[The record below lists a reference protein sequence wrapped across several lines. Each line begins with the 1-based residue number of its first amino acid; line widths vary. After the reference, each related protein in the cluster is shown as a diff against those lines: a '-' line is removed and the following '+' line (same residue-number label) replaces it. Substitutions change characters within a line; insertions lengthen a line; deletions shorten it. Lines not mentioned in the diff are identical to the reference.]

1 MRTAHQLLTVFSL
14 FCQKIKVMGECAC
27 VRVRACACVRVRA
40 CACVRVCVRVCL
52 RVRTCLFFLSL
63 FSPSLSLCFS
73 CNKSLNIVI
82 FKAVCVWGVGGGGNK
97 RGVDRV
103 GRR

>member
-27 VRVRACACVRVRA
+27 VRVRACVRA
-40 CACVRVCVRVCL
+40 CVFV
-52 RVRTCLFFLSL
+52 FSIS

-82 FKAVCVWGVGGGGNK
+82 FKAGCVCGFGGGGGGEEENK
-97 RGVDRV
+97 RGVGRV